1 MERRKLSL
9 GAALAVMSLSAAPAG
24 AQVAAPPLP
33 PVSGCQISALDAD
46 SVLVRGTVDPALGT
60 RFRVEYGLLGLLNL
74 ESLTL
79 NVGSA
84 SDPTAVSTQLD
95 GLVAE
100 KSYGCRIAAVNAAG
114 VEIPGLITTFLVPS
128 GSGGA
133 GGSGGSGG
141 SDGSGGSNGSSGFNG
156 SGGSGATPTVN
167 PVTGQVVPA
176 GTPGAVKC
184 TLAGTAG
191 KDRLKGTRRADVICG
206 LGAAD
211 RILGLAGNDT
221 LIGGSGNDRL
231 KGSGGLDR
239 ILGNKGKDK
248 LMGGKGM
255 DKLDGSAGADK
266 LVGWKGRDRMSG
278 GRGNDRFVANRDRR
292 GGDRVKGGKGR
303 DRASVNRGDRTVSVE
318 QRQVTSR

>member
-60 RFRVEYGLLGLLNL
+60 RFQVEYGLLGLLNL

-95 GLVAE
+95 GLVAGG
-100 KSYGCRIAAVNAAG
+100 SYGCRIAAVNAAG
-114 VEIPGLITTFLVPS
+114 VEIPGLIMTFLVPAGSS
-128 GSGGA
+128 GA
-133 GGSGGSGG
+133 GGSGG
-141 SDGSGGSNGSSGFNG
+141 SDGSGASNGSSGSNG

-167 PVTGQVVPA
+167 PVTGQAVPA

-211 RILGLAGNDT
+211 RIVGLAGNDT
-221 LIGGSGNDRL
+221 LIGGSGNDL
-231 KGSGGLDR
+231 IKGNGGRDR
-239 ILGNKGKDK
+239 ILGNQGKDK
-248 LMGGKGM
+248 LLGGKGM

-278 GRGNDRFVANRDRR
+278 GRANDRFVANRDRR
-292 GGDRVKGGKGR
+292 GGDRLKGGKGR
-303 DRASVNRGDRTVSVE
+303 DRASVNRGDQTVSVE
-318 QRQVTSR
+318 QRRVMSR